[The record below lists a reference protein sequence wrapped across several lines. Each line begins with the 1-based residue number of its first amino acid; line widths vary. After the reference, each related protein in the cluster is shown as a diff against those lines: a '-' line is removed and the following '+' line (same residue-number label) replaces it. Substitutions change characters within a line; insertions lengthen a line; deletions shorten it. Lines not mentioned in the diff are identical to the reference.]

1 MTGRELIIY
10 ILKNSLEDQEIF
22 KDGKLTGFMTV
33 GEAAAKFD
41 VGEATIEAWF
51 RIGMIKGIILGKE
64 IYIYADAKDP
74 RKTFWGFS

>member
-51 RIGMIKGIILGKE
+51 HIGMIKGIILGKE

-74 RKTFWGFS
+74 RTHF

>member
-33 GEAAAKFD
+33 SEAAAKFD

-51 RIGMIKGIILGKE
+51 HIGLINGIILGKE

-74 RKTFWGFS
+74 RKTF